1 MTPSDERLDQL
12 AGRCLMVDVAGPVL
26 SEEEAARLQK
36 MRVRAVCLFR
46 RNVPD
51 AASTRRLVADLK
63 CALGDDVLIGI
74 DQEGG
79 AVMRTRFLPQAPT
92 AMALAAVGDEALARR
107 VGGAVARG
115 LKSLGV
121 NWNFAPVL
129 DLNNNPANPVIGERS
144 FGADP
149 ARAAA
154 LARAWMEGHLAEGV
168 ACCVK
173 HFPGHGDTHTDSHLD
188 LPVVDKPQAEL
199 RDYELAPFKAL
210 SAHAPALMSA
220 HIRFPA
226 LDAEW
231 PATLSPA
238 ILTGLLRRELGFR
251 GVAITD
257 ALNMRAIRE
266 RWGQPAGAV
275 QTLKAGADLALV
287 LQFADEMEAS
297 FGALRAALR
306 NGELAQ
312 ARLEE
317 AAARVDALIRRYPS
331 RNDYDYAAQQRAADE
346 ALFADAWTR
355 ALTARGEIPTLAA
368 GQRLRLVVQDQAPSD
383 GVSEEGLAADALI
396 ATLSRRHALE
406 VVRFQERA
414 MLDWST
420 LPQDGLFTVLA
431 STTRERYGQ
440 REQQSWKPDLHLAL
454 WNPYAAAD
462 IAAPAL
468 ISYGFA
474 DAALFAASRCLA
486 GEIAAAG
493 RLPVDLG
500 QPHQEQ

>member
-1 MTPSDERLDQL
+1 MTLTPEQLDAL
-12 AGRCLMVDVAGPVL
+12 AGRCLMVDVEGPVL
-26 SEEEAARLQK
+26 SDEEAARLQR

-51 AASTRRLVADLK
+51 AAATRRLVADLK
-63 CALGDDVLIGI
+63 CTLGEDILIGI

-79 AVMRTRFLPQAPT
+79 GVMRTLFLPQAPA
-92 AMALAAVGDEALARR
+92 AMALAAADDEALARK

-115 LKSLGV
+115 LKSLGI

-199 RDYELAPFKAL
+199 RDYELAPFKTLAPR
-210 SAHAPALMSA
+210 APALMSA
-220 HIRFPA
+220 HIRFPS

-238 ILTGLLRRELGFR
+238 ILTGLLRQELGFQ
-251 GVAITD
+251 GVSITD

-266 RWGQPAGAV
+266 RWGQAAGAV

-297 FGALRAALR
+297 FDALRAALQS
-306 NGELAQ
+306 GDLAQ

-317 AAARVDALIRRYPS
+317 AAERVDALIRRYPS
-331 RNDYDYAAQQRAADE
+331 VDDYAYAAEQRAADE
-346 ALFADAWTR
+346 TLFADAWRR
-355 ALTARGEIPTLAA
+355 ALTPHGDVPTLPA

-383 GVSEEGLAADALI
+383 GVSEAGLSASKLVAA
-396 ATLSRRHALE
+396 LSRRHALE
-406 VVRFQERA
+406 VVRFAQRA
-414 MLDWST
+414 ALDWST
-420 LPQDGLFTVLA
+420 LPQDGVFTVLA
-431 STTRERYGQ
+431 STTRERYGR
-440 REQQSWKPDLHLAL
+440 REQHSWKPDLHLAL
-454 WNPYAAAD
+454 WNPYSAAD

-474 DAALFAASRCLA
+474 DAALEAASRCLV
-486 GEIAAAG
+486 GEIAAVG

-500 QPHQEQ
+500 QPYQEQ